1 MNYKDLQKNIT
12 AAYLSL
18 RVGIAVMAITLPFVL
33 WIGGHILG
41 HQALQGSM
49 SAYYHCG
56 GGAMRDIF
64 VGFLFAIGAFLYLY
78 KGYTELENYALNF
91 AGVFVIG
98 VALVPMEWDCGSA
111 CHRLTFHGM
120 FAVLFFL
127 SIAYVCI
134 FRASDTLSL
143 IPDEKAKT
151 RYRRIYKI
159 FGLAMIVLPAIAVV
173 LSSVLEHDSKQP
185 KGTFFVEA
193 AGVLV
198 FGLYWIVKSFE
209 IARTDAEQFAIKGK
223 LKARPYRVVDAFKE
237 IPVERIEPQ
246 LEQQQDH
253 GNLFGQESL
262 GQVLRLDK
270 KLFAKQSS
278 GSRTNPSKPL
288 TPM

>member
-18 RVGIAVMAITLPFVL
+18 RVGIAGMAIALPFVL
-33 WIGGHILG
+33 WIGGHIVS
-41 HQALQGSM
+41 HQPLQGSM

-56 GGAMRDIF
+56 AGAMRDIF

-111 CHRLTFHGM
+111 CNKFTLHGTL
-120 FAVLFFL
+120 AVLFFL

-143 IPDEKAKT
+143 IPDKKSKT
-151 RYRRIYKI
+151 RYRKIYKLL
-159 FGLAMIVLPAIAVV
+159 GVAMIVLPTIAVA
-173 LSSVLEHDSKQP
+173 LSSILEHDSKRP

-198 FGLYWIVKSFE
+198 FASYWIVKSFE
-209 IARTDAEQFAIKGK
+209 IARTDAEQFALKGK
-223 LKARPYRVVDAFKE
+223 LKARPYRAVDAFKE
-237 IPVERIEPQ
+237 IPVEIVQPQ
-246 LEQQQDH
+246 LEQQQD
-253 GNLFGQESL
+253 L
-262 GQVLRLDK
+262 GR
-270 KLFAKQSS
+270 SS
-278 GSRTNPSKPL
+278 SNKN
-288 TPM
+288 